1 MLRQFPPFP
10 AMPAL
15 STRPATAT
23 DVPVIL
29 SLIRELADYE
39 HLTHEVVAT
48 EETLRDTLF
57 GPCPAAEALIGCVEG
72 VPAGFALFFSN
83 YSTFLAK
90 PGLYLED
97 LYVQPA
103 HRRCG
108 LGKALITAVARLA
121 HERGCGRYEWT
132 VLDWNTPA
140 IQFYESL
147 GAEMKS
153 DWRIMRV
160 TGPALEAM
168 AKLAI

>member
-1 MLRQFPPFP
+1 MPP
-10 AMPAL
+10 ANL
-15 STRPATAT
+15 TTRPATEA

-29 SLIRELADYE
+29 ALIRELADYE
-39 HLTHEVVAT
+39 KLSHEVVAT
-48 EETLRDTLF
+48 VETLTETLF
-57 GPCPAAEALIGCVEG
+57 GPRPCAEALMGCVEG
-72 VPAGFALFFSN
+72 EAVGFALFFQN

-90 PGLYLED
+90 PGLHLED

-103 HRRCG
+103 HRGCG

-121 HERGCGRYEWT
+121 QERGCGRYEWT

-140 IQFYESL
+140 IRFYESL
-147 GAEMKS
+147 GAEMKG

-168 AKLAI
+168 AGLDTQTV

>member
-1 MLRQFPPFP
+1 
-10 AMPAL
+10 MPVSL
-15 STRPATAT
+15 TTRPATPS
-23 DVPVIL
+23 DVQTIL
-29 SLIRELADYE
+29 ALIQELADYE
-39 HLTHEVVAT
+39 KLTHEVVAT
-48 EETLRDTLF
+48 VETLTETLF
-57 GPCPAAEALIGCVEG
+57 GSTPCAEALMGCIEG
-72 VPAGFALFFSN
+72 VPVGFALFFQN

-90 PGLYLED
+90 PGLHLED

-103 HRRCG
+103 HRGCG
-108 LGKALITAVARLA
+108 LGKALITAVAKIA

-160 TGPALEAM
+160 AGDALEKM
-168 AKLAI
+168 AQQSLQA